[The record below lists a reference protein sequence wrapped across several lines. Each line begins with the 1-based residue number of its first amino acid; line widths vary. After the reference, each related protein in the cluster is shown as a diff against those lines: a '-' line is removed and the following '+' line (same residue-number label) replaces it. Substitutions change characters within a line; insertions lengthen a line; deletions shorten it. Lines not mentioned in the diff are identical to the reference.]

1 MEHYDVIVVGAGA
14 MGMSAG
20 YYLAANGR
28 RTLLIDADDPPH
40 RNGAHHG
47 ETRIIRHAYGE
58 GRAYTPMVLRARRL
72 WEELERETGRKLF
85 LPTGFL
91 QTGEP
96 GSTMLEEMLQSSA
109 EHGLPTELL
118 DRAEIRRRWPNLAL
132 PESHIGC
139 YEGNGGVLLCE
150 ACIGAYREAALARG
164 AALLTKTPVV
174 AVEPDAEGVTV
185 RTEAGAWR
193 AGALVLTAGKF
204 AGRLLG
210 GIGLKPPLTPIRKT
224 VAWFRASGG
233 EYGAGRF
240 PAFLFDLPEG
250 VYYGFPD
257 LDGSGVK
264 AGRHDGDWRP
274 VPAGEPLAP
283 YGADPDDGTD
293 VPRFVGKYMP
303 EADASPVRGSACSY
317 TMTPDEH
324 FILDRHPA
332 YAHLVIGA
340 GFSGHGFK
348 FASAV
353 GEMLAR
359 MAAGEPPGFDIRM
372 FSLGRFTS

>member
-1 MEHYDVIVVGAGA
+1 MERYDVIVVGAGA

-20 YYLAANGR
+20 YHLAASGR

-40 RNGAHHG
+40 RGGAHHG

-58 GRAYTPMVLRARRL
+58 GRAYTPMALRAQRL
-72 WEELERETGRKLF
+72 WKELERETGRRLF

-96 GSTMLEEMLQSSA
+96 GSAMLEEMRQSAA
-109 EHGLPTELL
+109 EHALPVESL
-118 DRAEIRRRWPNLAL
+118 DRAEIRRRWPTLAL
-132 PESHIGC
+132 PDTHVGC
-139 YEGNGGVLLCE
+139 YESGSGVLLCE
-150 ACIGAYREAALARG
+150 ACVGAYREAALARG
-164 AALLTKTPVV
+164 AALLTNTLVV
-174 AVEPDAEGVTV
+174 SIEPDAEGATV
-185 RTEAGAWR
+185 RTEAGVYR
-193 AGALVLTAGKF
+193 ADSVVLTAGKF
-204 AGRLLG
+204 AGPLLG

-224 VAWFRASGG
+224 VAWFAASGG

-274 VPAGEPLAP
+274 VSAGEPLAP
-283 YGADPDDGTD
+283 YGADPDDGAD
-293 VPRFVGKYMP
+293 VGRFVGKYLP
-303 EADASPVRGSACSY
+303 GAEATPGRGASCSY

-324 FILDRHPA
+324 FILDRHPEHA
-332 YAHLVIGA
+332 RIVIGA

-348 FASAV
+348 FASV
-353 GEMLAR
+353 IGEMLAR
-359 MAAGEPPGFDIRM
+359 MASGEPPGFDIGM
-372 FSLGRFTS
+372 FSIARFTP